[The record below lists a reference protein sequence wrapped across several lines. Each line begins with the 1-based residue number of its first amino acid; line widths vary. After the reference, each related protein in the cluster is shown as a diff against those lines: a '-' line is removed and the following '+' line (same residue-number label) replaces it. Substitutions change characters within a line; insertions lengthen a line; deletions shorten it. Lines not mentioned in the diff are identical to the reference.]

1 MGDHDDDVPVA
12 KRRRRLCVQVQPAG
26 AGAAAAGIPEDIVE
40 EIILRLPVKSVLRF
54 RSVCKSWRAMVA
66 DPCFAR
72 LQLRHSTAAER
83 RRHPPS
89 MLVLPWWGWRPQRQQ
104 MQGTIGFF
112 RYPGHGA
119 AAELAHVR
127 AWWSPTSH
135 AAAADWDDGADW
147 ELPLQCNGLVL
158 VFSMEKSLSSSL
170 MFVCN
175 PATKKLAVVP
185 PGTPDAHGNQSVGF
199 GADEST
205 GKIDMKVVR
214 CFARSDESVG
224 CEVFSLGSPAWR
236 PVADSPCPVRAG
248 AASPCI
254 LGAIYWITTAAPTPG
269 MLRFD
274 VRREVFD
281 DFPSPPCVHHDGT
294 SPATATLTELSG
306 NKLCYAHVV
315 AGHTVELW
323 TMAAASAADDGPRWS
338 RHCAV
343 ELWRPT
349 QLVVP
354 FADDRHGGIFFNL
367 DLAVIDRYDT
377 QRQVVERVVDMNK
390 EMTYFHSR
398 DKQYYINRGFRWM
411 HHVIQYRESLVSVK
425 AN

>member
-26 AGAAAAGIPEDIVE
+26 AGAAAAGIPEDMVE
-40 EIILRLPVKSVLRF
+40 EILIRLPVKSILRF

-72 LQLRHSTAAER
+72 LQLRQR
-83 RRHPPS
+83 RR
-89 MLVLPWWGWRPQRQQ
+89 L
-104 MQGTIGFF
+104 
-112 RYPGHGA
+112 GA
-119 AAELAHVR
+119 APAMQR
-127 AWWSPTSH
+127 ARAGVLH
-135 AAAADWDDGADW
+135 G
-147 ELPLQCNGLVL
+147 EEPLLL
-158 VFSMEKSLSSSL
+158 SDSLSSSL

-199 GADEST
+199 GADQST

-214 CFARSDESVG
+214 CFVRSDESVG

-294 SPATATLTELSG
+294 SPATATLTELAG
-306 NKLCYAHVV
+306 DKLCYAHVA

-323 TMAAASAADDGPRWS
+323 TTAAASAADGPRWS

-398 DKQYYINRGFRWM
+398 DKQYYISGFKWM